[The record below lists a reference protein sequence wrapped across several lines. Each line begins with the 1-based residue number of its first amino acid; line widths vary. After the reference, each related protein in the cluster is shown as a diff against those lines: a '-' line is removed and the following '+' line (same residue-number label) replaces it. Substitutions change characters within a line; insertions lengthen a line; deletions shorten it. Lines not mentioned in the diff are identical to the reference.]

1 MPRTLEVNTGRWRLR
16 NKRRT
21 VRREVIQTESTK
33 EMRAFRIKNDPVAKC
48 ITPLSSEIN
57 RAAYC

>member
-1 MPRTLEVNTGRWRLR
+1 MVHQGFSATLRSLEVNTERYKTKR

-33 EMRAFRIKNDPVAKC
+33 ETRAFAIKKKERSQVK
-48 ITPLSSEIN
+48 
-57 RAAYC
+57 